1 METSQPICTANQL
14 TGFYMMATLGFNGL
28 NQMSTK
34 IHQLRSSTALF
45 PVKRK
50 YLYIFLVKWKDH
62 HFYSNKNLI
71 PSDQSENYMQLKID
85 TQKILKTRR
94 LKQKKRKTSNGK
106 QNSRCVKIR
115 GKRKNRKE
123 EGKSGGK
130 SILKSKSPS
139 KDKPCIRKS
148 NQSLS
153 IMHTRMIVYMQSFH
167 ICSSFLY

>member
-1 METSQPICTANQL
+1 
-14 TGFYMMATLGFNGL
+14 
-28 NQMSTK
+28 
-34 IHQLRSSTALF
+34 
-45 PVKRK
+45 
-50 YLYIFLVKWKDH
+50 
-62 HFYSNKNLI
+62 
-71 PSDQSENYMQLKID
+71 MQLKID